1 MNATDIKNTY
11 LNYIK
16 ENAVFNDVTDTHT
29 EVITPFVDPLGEA
42 IGFSIK
48 SNGKHLTVT
57 DDGYTIWN
65 LSVNNVDVTKKGRR
79 QDIFNSLL
87 HFNGFD
93 LHNGAIERTTGKEH
107 LGQVIHDMTQ
117 LLMNVYDFIQLTPN
131 NVKSQFLDDVKYY
144 FMKNDHYTVFPAFSI
159 AGKSRLEHRFNFV
172 FMSKGI
178 SKIAR
183 VHNNITKQQVDTILA
198 SWLDTSEYRKKEYG
212 DTEQLYIIVSDEG
225 YNNIKDDHQIAL
237 QEYGINIL
245 NFSDKEQLEMQL
257 GK

>member
-1 MNATDIKNTY
+1 MNAVEIKNTY
-11 LNYIK
+11 LTYIK
-16 ENAVFNDVTDTHT
+16 ENAVFNEVAENHT

-42 IGFSIK
+42 IGFSVR
-48 SNGKHLTVT
+48 SNGRVLTVT
-57 DDGYTIWN
+57 DEGYTIWN
-65 LSVNNVDVTKKGRR
+65 LSVNGIDVTKKGRR
-79 QDIFNSLL
+79 TELFHSLL

-93 LHNGAIERTTGKEH
+93 LVGNAIERTTSKSH

-117 LLMNVYDFIQLTPN
+117 LLVNIYDFIQLSPN
-131 NVKSQFLDDVKYY
+131 NVRSQFLDDVKHY
-144 FMKNDHYTVFPAFSI
+144 FMQNDDYTVFPAFSI

-212 DTEQLYIIVSDEG
+212 DTEQLYIIVSDDG
-225 YNNIKDDHQIAL
+225 YKNIKDDHLIAL
-237 QEYGINIL
+237 QEYDINIL
-245 NFSDKEQLEMQL
+245 NFSDKEALQVQL